1 MENEMLMINKQLT
14 AEQRLERAIVEIMHN
29 DKYFPLAGVLMIG
42 KREVVDDLPT
52 AATNGRDEFYGR
64 KFVESLNDAEL
75 RFLVLHECY
84 HKLFRHLHTWRH
96 LYDEYPRLANM
107 ACDFVINIKLVDDNA
122 HDGFARM
129 PMRNGKQIGL
139 CDVKY
144 RDMDSARVYNLLKEE
159 AESGDDEGDDEGEGD
174 EQGDGRGRGRG
185 KTK

>member
-1 MENEMLMINKQLT
+1 MLMINKQLT

-29 DKYFPLAGVLMIG
+29 DRYFPLAGVLMIG
-42 KREVVDDLPT
+42 RREVIDDLPT

-64 KFVESLNDAEL
+64 KFVESLSDAEL

-84 HKLFRHLHTWRH
+84 HKLYMHLRTWRH
-96 LYDEYPRLANM
+96 LYDESPRLANM

-129 PMRNGKQIGL
+129 PMRDGKQIGL
-139 CDVKY
+139 CDAKY

-159 AESGDDEGDDEGEGD
+159 AESGDDEGDDTPEIIAKKD
-174 EQGDGRGRGRG
+174 IIRRR
-185 KTK
+185 KT